1 MRVTKKVVLWTAGI
15 LLVPA
20 LAIIGW
26 SYAALSDDGRDTAS
40 VLRVIDGDTIDV
52 DLDGEET
59 RVRLLN
65 IDTPETKHPD
75 EAVQCLGP
83 EASDFLEELLPTGT
97 EVQLE
102 YDVEREDHYGRTL
115 AGVFHEDSLVN
126 SQIATQGLGVAV
138 VYEPNRKFYDQ
149 VKAAEHN
156 ARNHQAGIF
165 DPEVD
170 CALPQQLTNLQDNID
185 QAPEDLPSDV
195 AGVEESLE
203 TLAPLQT
210 QVDEYLSLL
219 AELSDNDGPRFL
231 ALVYADRLDDFE
243 NQLASHQSALQER
256 ETALT
261 EHKTELEA
269 EAERKREEE
278 ERQRAEEERQ
288 EAAAEAERQRQQEAA
303 EEQQQQQEAERQRRQ
318 QVEPDR
324 GQTPDVQEQRSET
337 SGSSGSSGSS
347 SGSSSNSRSS
357 NDSSGGSGSS
367 GSSGSGAPS
376 GYGTDA
382 DYPGYTGP
390 RCYAPGGQY
399 WRPC

>member
-1 MRVTKKVVLWTAGI
+1 MVLWTAGI
-15 LLVPA
+15 LLVPL
-20 LAIIGW
+20 LAVIAW
-26 SYAALSDDGRDTAS
+26 SYAAFSDDGRETAS
-40 VLRVIDGDTIDV
+40 VIRVIDGDTIDV

-75 EAVQCLGP
+75 EVVQCLGP
-83 EASDFLEELLPTGT
+83 EASDFLQELLPAGT

-138 VYEPNRKFYDQ
+138 VYEPNQKFYDR
-149 VKAAEHN
+149 VKAAEQN
-156 ARNHQAGIF
+156 ARTHQAGLF
-165 DPEVD
+165 DPDVG
-170 CALPQQLTNLQDNID
+170 CALPQKMTSLEDKID
-185 QAPEDLPSDV
+185 QIPDSLPADV
-195 AGVEESLE
+195 AGVEDAVE
-203 TLAPLQT
+203 TLVPLQA
-210 QVDEYLSLL
+210 QVDEYVSLL
-219 AELSDNDGPRFL
+219 TDLSDNGGARFL
-231 ALVYADRLDDFE
+231 TLVYGDRLDDFE
-243 NQLASHQSALQER
+243 NQLTSHEAALQER
-256 ETALT
+256 ETALN

-278 ERQRAEEERQ
+278 DRKRAEEERR
-288 EAAAEAERQRQQEAA
+288 EAEAEAERQRQQEAA
-303 EEQQQQQEAERQRRQ
+303 AEQQRQQEAEQQRRQ

-324 GQTPDVQEQRSET
+324 GQTPSRPQQGSDT
-337 SGSSGSSGSS
+337 SGSSSS
-347 SGSSSNSRSS
+347 SGSSNGSSNSSQSS
-357 NDSSGGSGSS
+357 NDSSHGSGSS
-367 GSSGSGAPS
+367 GSSGGGAPS